1 MVKVGIF
8 GGTFDPIHLGHLI
21 TAQSVK
27 EIRKLDK
34 IIFIP
39 AFISPH
45 KSDAVTSSAEHRL
58 NMIKIAIE
66 GIPFFDYSD
75 IEIKR
80 NGISYTVDTLNEL
93 KKIYNELEFIIG
105 YDNIFKFHDWKNPD
119 EIFKLATVI
128 VLKRKSS
135 KPPSFWKSIPLGED
149 RYYEQAVFV
158 QTRGIE
164 ISATDIRERVK
175 HGLPI
180 NYLVPPKVMDYIYKY
195 KLYER

>member
-1 MVKVGIF
+1 MSKVGIF

-21 TAQSVK
+21 TAQSVR
-27 EIRKLDK
+27 EIRNLEK

-45 KSDAVTSSAEHRL
+45 KSDVKTTSAEDRS
-58 NMIKIAIE
+58 NMIKLAID

-75 IEIKR
+75 IEIKK
-80 NGISYTVDTLNEL
+80 GGVSYTIDTLKEL
-93 KKIYNELEFIIG
+93 IKIYNEVEIIIG
-105 YDNIFKFHDWKNPD
+105 YDNIFSFHTWKEPD
-119 EIFKLATVI
+119 EIMKLAKIV

-135 KPPSFWKSIPLGED
+135 HPPQFED
-149 RYYEQAVFV
+149 KYYHQAVFV

-175 HGLPI
+175 NEMPI
-180 NYLVPPKVMDYIYKY
+180 NFLVPPAVMEYIYTH
-195 KLYER
+195 KLYAE

>member
-1 MVKVGIF
+1 MSKVGIF

-27 EIRKLDK
+27 EIRDLDK

-45 KSDAVTSSAEHRL
+45 KTDAKASSPEDRL
-58 NMIKIAIE
+58 NMIKLAVE
-66 GIPFFDYSD
+66 GIPFFDFSD
-75 IEIKR
+75 IEIKKG
-80 NGISYTVDTLNEL
+80 GISYSVDTLQEL
-93 KKIYNELEFIIG
+93 KKHYTELEFIIG
-105 YDNIFKFHDWKNPD
+105 YDNIFTFHTWKEPD
-119 EIFKLATVI
+119 EIFKLAKVI

-135 KPPSFWKSIPLGED
+135 HPPQFED
-149 RYYEQAVFV
+149 KYYHQSVFV

-175 HGLPI
+175 HGMPI
-180 NYLVPPKVMDYIYKY
+180 NFLVPSEVMKYIYKH
-195 KLYER
+195 KLYIE

>member
-1 MVKVGIF
+1 MSRVGIF

-27 EIRKLDK
+27 EIRELEK

-45 KSDAVTSSAEHRL
+45 KSNAVTSSPKDRL
-58 NMIKIAIE
+58 NMIKLAIKD
-66 GIPFFDYSD
+66 IPFFDYSD
-75 IEIKR
+75 MEIKM
-80 NGISYTVDTLNEL
+80 GGVSYTVDTLREL
-93 KKIYNELEFIIG
+93 KKQYENLEFIIG
-105 YDNIFKFHDWKNPD
+105 YDNIFSFNTWKDPD
-119 EIFKLATVI
+119 EIMKLSTII

-135 KPPSFWKSIPLGED
+135 HAPPFKD
-149 RYYEQAVFV
+149 KYYNQAVFV

-175 HGLPI
+175 LGKPI
-180 NYLVPPKVMDYIYKY
+180 NFLVPPPVMEYIYKQ
-195 KLYER
+195 KLYNE

>member
-1 MVKVGIF
+1 MSKVGIF

-27 EIRKLDK
+27 ELRNLEK

-45 KSDAVTSSAEHRL
+45 KSDAKTSSPEDRL
-58 NMIKIAIE
+58 NMIKLAVD

-75 IEIKR
+75 IEVKK
-80 NGISYTVDTLNEL
+80 GGVSYSIDTLREL
-93 KKIYNELEFIIG
+93 KNHYSELELLIG
-105 YDNIFKFHDWKNPD
+105 YDNIFSFHTWKEPD
-119 EIFKLATVI
+119 EIFKLAKII

-135 KPPSFWKSIPLGED
+135 HPPQFED
-149 RYYEQAVFV
+149 KYYHQAVFV

-175 HGLPI
+175 NGMPI
-180 NYLVPPKVMDYIYKY
+180 NFLVPPAVIKYIYKH
-195 KLYER
+195 KLYVE

>member
-1 MVKVGIF
+1 MSKVGIF

-27 EIRKLDK
+27 ELRNLEK

-45 KSDAVTSSAEHRL
+45 KSNTKTSSPEDRL
-58 NMIKIAIE
+58 NMIKLAVD
-66 GIPFFDYSD
+66 GISFFDYSD
-75 IEIKR
+75 IEVKK
-80 NGISYTVDTLNEL
+80 GGVSFTVDTLKKL
-93 KKIYNELEFIIG
+93 KNKYSELEFIIG
-105 YDNIFKFHDWKNPD
+105 YDNIFTFHNWKEPD
-119 EIFKLATVI
+119 KIFELAKII

-135 KPPSFWKSIPLGED
+135 HPPQFKD
-149 RYYEQAVFV
+149 KYYRQAVFV

-175 HGLPI
+175 KGMPI
-180 NYLVPPKVMDYIYKY
+180 NFLVPPAVMKYIYKHN
-195 KLYER
+195 LYIE

>member
-1 MVKVGIF
+1 MSKVGIF

-27 EIRKLDK
+27 EIRNLDK

-45 KSDAVTSSAEHRL
+45 KTDAKPSSPEDRL
-58 NMIKIAIE
+58 KMIKIAVD
-66 GIPFFDYSD
+66 GIPFFDCSD
-75 IEIKR
+75 IEVNKG
-80 NGISYTVDTLNEL
+80 GISYTVDTLREL
-93 KKIYNELEFIIG
+93 KKYYDKIEFIIG
-105 YDNIFKFHDWKNPD
+105 YDNIFTFHTWKEPD
-119 EIFKLATVI
+119 EIFKLADVI

-135 KPPSFWKSIPLGED
+135 HPPQFED
-149 RYYEQAVFV
+149 KYYQQAVFV

-175 HGLPI
+175 SGMPI
-180 NYLVPPKVMDYIYKY
+180 NFLVPPKVMEYIYTH
-195 KLYER
+195 KLYTG